1 MQIKYLD
8 QDLRQRLD
16 SGVVFYR
23 GIPYIYSLRDEA
35 GVARLYSLKNS
46 SEFITV
52 HPKDPEIDIRSP
64 KIGFVNYKGK
74 AYYLARYPHRRYKQ
88 SFCLRSVTA
97 FDIIAGQNYAPP
109 MSLQSGPIHNMLMDE
124 YPRIETALKD
134 INNNVAKS
142 IAISKEIAIGRDDLD
157 NIKVWYKNQPFAIKV
172 VGSKFTVLKYEN
184 YFKHNPKITQILEEL
199 NGTM

>member
-64 KIGFVNYKGK
+64 KIGFVNYKGR
-74 AYYLARYPHRRYKQ
+74 AYYLTRYPHRMYKQ
-88 SFCLRSVTA
+88 SFCLRSVRALDVAANIEITT
-97 FDIIAGQNYAPP
+97 P
-109 MSLQSGPIHNMLMDE
+109 MNLQSGPIHNMLIDE
-124 YPRIETALKD
+124 YPRISTAMKD
-134 INNNVAKS
+134 LEGGAKS
-142 IAISKEIAIGRDDLD
+142 VAISKDIAIGRDDLD
-157 NIKVWYKNQPFAIKV
+157 NIKAWYKNQPFGIKV
-172 VGSKFTVLKYEN
+172 VGSRFTVLKYEN

-199 NGTM
+199 NGAV